1 MWHNPDALNRLSALL
16 VVLVVVS
23 AVWLGGRALLDQNFP
38 FRQVRVVGISHAET
52 QQGAR
57 ALVPQLAGGFFSM
70 NLQAV
75 RERFEALPWVRRADV
90 RRLWPGRLEV
100 VIEEHRPAAAW
111 NDRAMLNTFGE
122 VFAVEP
128 RGALPRFYAPDDLA
142 AEVARQYG
150 SYSAI
155 VAPLNLK
162 IEQLI
167 ISRRLSWRVRLATP
181 ATDSEPSRSLSVEL
195 GRERMA
201 ERLTRFT
208 HFYPQVAAVMGNVS
222 RVDMRYPNGFA
233 AQGEGHRK
241 QPA

>member
-1 MWHNPDALNRLSALL
+1 MWHSPDALNRLSALL
-16 VVLVVVS
+16 VVMVVAS
-23 AVWLGGRALLDQNFP
+23 AVWLGGRVLLDQNFP
-38 FRQVRVVGISHAET
+38 FRQVNVLGVSHAET
-52 QQGAR
+52 RQAAR
-57 ALVPQLAGGFFSM
+57 ALIPQLAGGFFSM

-111 NDRAMLNTFGE
+111 NDRAMLNTYGE

-128 RGALPRFYAPDDLA
+128 VGALPRFYAPDDLA

-167 ISRRLSWRVRLATP
+167 VSRRLSWRVRL
-181 ATDSEPSRSLSVEL
+181 SGNISVEL

-208 HFYPQVAAVMGNVS
+208 HFYPQVATVMGSIS
-222 RVDMRYPNGFA
+222 RIDMRYPNGFA
-233 AQGEGHRK
+233 AQGEAHRK